1 MAYVPP
7 VFLEHSMSEAQKLT
21 ALNTLETQ
29 YDEAV
34 DYIDAMMHDSSYYTE
49 TEMDATYYRSP
60 DHPSGRSDTGHGSG
74 VDAAMVD
81 GFTLSALRAQAL
93 PPGCITFW
101 TSSAASIPAGWELYA
116 AAKDKFIL
124 AAGVSYEEGTESD
137 VDYVTPVHSA
147 GWTSAGTALSGTQI
161 ARHVHDYYDESV
173 TIQNF
178 APTPGG
184 TATACGSRGGITSTT
199 TTVDNIANT
208 TSTAHTHHCTF
219 TWTGYYDED
228 NVLHNGPLDLY
239 PHYKA
244 LCWVR
249 KT

>member
-29 YDEAV
+29 YDEAIS
-34 DYIDAMMHDSSYYTE
+34 YIDAMMHDSSYYTE
-49 TEMDATYYRSP
+49 TEMDSTFYRSP
-60 DHPSGRSDTGHGSG
+60 SHPSGRSDAGHGSG
-74 VDAAMVD
+74 VDAAKVD
-81 GFTLSALRAQAL
+81 GFTLAAIQGQAL

-101 TSSAASIPAGWELYA
+101 TSSAASIPDGWELYA

-137 VDYVTPVHSA
+137 LDYVYPALAA
-147 GWTSAGTALSGTQI
+147 GFTSAGTALSGTQI
-161 ARHVHDYYDESV
+161 PKHVHPYSDQTDGSAY
-173 TIQNF
+173 NF
-178 APTPGG
+178 GQS
-184 TATACGSRGGITSTT
+184 GSNALSGFSTTTKTT
-199 TTVDNIANT
+199 TTVDTIANT
-208 TSTAHTHHCTF
+208 TSTAHTHPCTF
-219 TWTGYYDED
+219 TWTGYYDEN

-239 PHYKA
+239 PHFKA
-244 LCWVR
+244 LCWVV

>member
-34 DYIDAMMHDSSYYTE
+34 SYIDAMMHDSNYYTE
-49 TEMDATYYRSP
+49 TEMDDTFYRSP
-60 DHPSGRSDTGHGSG
+60 DHPDGRSDTGHGSG
-74 VDAAMVD
+74 VDAAKVD

-101 TSSAASIPAGWELYA
+101 TLSAASIPAGWELYS
-116 AAKDKFIL
+116 AAKDKFII
-124 AAGVSYEEGTESD
+124 AAGTSYEEGTESSL
-137 VDYVTPVHSA
+137 DYVTPEISA

-161 ARHVHDYYDESV
+161 ARHVHNYTDFAVAQY
-173 TIQNF
+173 NF
-178 APTPGG
+178 SPTGS
-184 TATACGSRGGITSTT
+184 TACASIGGITSTT

-208 TSTAHTHHCTF
+208 SSTAHTHHCTF
-219 TWTGYYDED
+219 TWTGYYDEN

-244 LCWVR
+244 LCWVI